1 MRKLRLIVA
10 DDNKEMIQIMV
21 LSLRD
26 TYEVIATV
34 KDGRDLVNAAIS
46 LLPDVIVSDI
56 SMPQLTGIQAMQEL
70 RDHGYQ
76 IPFLFVSSDPAR
88 FDNGTLSII
97 DKLQIR
103 VELVPAVKSISIG
116 KQYNS
121 LNCRAE

>member
-121 LNCRAE
+121 LNCGAE